1 MSKFFNTA
9 ILATVAAGLILAAT
23 ADGASAR
30 GVARTSAHALN
41 AAIAAGQTHTSAGFS
56 VAAYAPNGPLAI
68 HGTPG
73 STGMDVGRPNL
84 GPNFNSN
91 VIHASNNVISTK
103 PVVYVTGYRPQVRD
117 SSGKLVNRL
126 PSKER
131 HITQCH
137 GNICKNVT

>member
-9 ILATVAAGLILAAT
+9 ILATAAAGLILAAT

-30 GVARTSAHALN
+30 TSAHALN
-41 AAIAAGQTHTSAGFS
+41 AAIASGQSRTSAGYS
-56 VAAYAPNGPLAI
+56 VARYAPNGPLAI
-68 HGTPG
+68 RGTPG
-73 STGMDVGRPNL
+73 STGVNVGRPDL
-84 GPNFNSN
+84 GGPNFNSN
-91 VIHASNNVISTK
+91 VIHASNNIISTK
-103 PVVYVTGYRPQVRD
+103 PVVYVTGTRPQVRD

-126 PSKER
+126 PSAER